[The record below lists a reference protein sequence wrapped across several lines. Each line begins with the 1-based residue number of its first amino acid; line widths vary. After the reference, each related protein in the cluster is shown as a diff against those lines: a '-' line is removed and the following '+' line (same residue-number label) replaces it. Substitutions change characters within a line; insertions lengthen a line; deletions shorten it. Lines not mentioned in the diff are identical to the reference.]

1 MLIPGIKT
9 AQPQKQRRSL
19 PRPVREMHVLGP
31 FGKQGI
37 VQPRQARVQLLVSG
51 LNAREINRH
60 GAKGAQAST
69 AELSDSRNSRERPS

>member
-1 MLIPGIKT
+1 M
-9 AQPQKQRRSL
+9 SW
-19 PRPVREMHVLGP
+19 VP

-69 AELSDSRNSRERPS
+69 AELSDSRNSRKRPRQAGASEG